1 MAIPE
6 ISVDDLAEQLAAG
19 ARLVDVR
26 EPGEYAAGH
35 VPGAV
40 LVPLATVPDNVD
52 AFRGDGPVYVIC
64 RSGGRSMKACEY
76 VAAQG
81 LEPVNVAGGTL
92 AWIDSGREC
101 STELA

>member
-1 MAIPE
+1 MIGLLTSQRMGSPLSMSS
-6 ISVDDLAEQLAAG
+6 IVVTVPVSLPDDA
-19 ARLVDVR
+19 
-26 EPGEYAAGH
+26 P
-35 VPGAV
+35 PGAV

-101 STELA
+101 SIEVA